1 LVASQTRREA
11 DLCAG
16 VNSMTL
22 LAFQQVKNLIQVAIE
37 EDIGRGDVTT
47 EGTIADNVR
56 SRARLISKQE
66 LVLAGIDLF
75 AEVYMVLDK
84 AVHIRSHYQ
93 DGEVISARTEIAALE
108 GTARSLLI
116 GERVALNF
124 LQRLTGIATLT
135 HQYVEAVRGYPVAIV
150 DTRKTT
156 PGWRILE
163 KYAVRMG
170 GGKNHRHD
178 LGDGVLIKDNHIV
191 AAGGI
196 KQAVD
201 MARQHSHHLLK
212 IEVEVETLDQVQEA
226 LEAGAEVI
234 MLDNMPPA
242 MLAEGVKMIAGR
254 AVVEASGGVSL
265 ESVVEVART
274 GVDLISVGRLTHS
287 APSADIHVEF
297 DIDTAIT

>member
-1 LVASQTRREA
+1 
-11 DLCAG
+11 
-16 VNSMTL
+16 MTL
-22 LAFQQVKNLIQVAIE
+22 IAYQQVKNLIQVAIE

-47 EGTIADNVR
+47 EATIAKNVK

-66 LVLAGIDLF
+66 AVLAGIEVF
-75 AEVYMVLDK
+75 TEVYAVLDR
-84 AVHIRSHYQ
+84 AVHVRCNYQ
-93 DGEVISARTEIAALE
+93 DGELVPAGTQLAELE

-135 HQYVEAVRGYPVAIV
+135 RHYVEAVRGYPVAIV

-156 PGWRILE
+156 PGWRVLE
-163 KYAVRMG
+163 KYAVRVG

-196 KQAVD
+196 RQAVD
-201 MARQHSHHLLK
+201 MARQHSHHLLR
-212 IEVEVETLDQVQEA
+212 IEVEVETLNQVHEA
-226 LEAGAEVI
+226 IEAGAEVI

-242 MLAEGVKMIAGR
+242 MLAEAVKMIAGR
-254 AVVEASGGVSL
+254 AVVEASGGMSL
-265 ESVVEVART
+265 EGIVEVART

-287 APSADIHVEF
+287 AQSADIHVEF
-297 DIDTAIT
+297 DIGTSIN